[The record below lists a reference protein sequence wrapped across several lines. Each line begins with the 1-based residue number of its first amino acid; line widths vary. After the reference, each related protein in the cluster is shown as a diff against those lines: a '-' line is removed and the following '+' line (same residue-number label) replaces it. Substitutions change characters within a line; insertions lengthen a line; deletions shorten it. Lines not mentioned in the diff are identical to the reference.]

1 MGRLTRLLCAAA
13 LLGAAL
19 PAAPALSQTAAAPAD
34 GAADAAA
41 DGATVVAARPLRA
54 RTVVARAD
62 LTIEPGDTPGAY
74 DDPAAVVGMEVR
86 ATIYAGQPVRPA
98 DLTPPAVIE
107 RNALVAMR
115 YRHGRLQIQAEGRA
129 MERAGVG
136 ERVRVMNLDSRA
148 TVTAEVVGP
157 GVVEVHP

>member
-1 MGRLTRLLCAAA
+1 MARLTRLICAAA

-19 PAAPALSQTAAAPAD
+19 PAAPALSESAATAE
-34 GAADAAA
+34 

-54 RTVVARAD
+54 RTLVERAD
-62 LTIEPGDTPGAY
+62 LTVEPGDTPGAY
-74 DDPAAVVGMEVR
+74 EDPADVVGMEVR
-86 ATIYAGQPVRPA
+86 ETIYAGQPVRPA

-115 YRHGRLQIQAEGRA
+115 YRHGRLYIEAEGRA
-129 MERAGVG
+129 MDRAGVG
-136 ERVRVMNLDSRA
+136 ERVRVMNLDSRT
-148 TVTAEVVGP
+148 TVTAEVIGP